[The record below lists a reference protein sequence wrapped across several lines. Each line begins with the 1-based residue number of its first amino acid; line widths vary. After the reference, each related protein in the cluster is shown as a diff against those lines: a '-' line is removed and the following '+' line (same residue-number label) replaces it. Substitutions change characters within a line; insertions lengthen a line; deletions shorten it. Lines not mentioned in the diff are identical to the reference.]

1 MSTVVAFDAD
11 VVIYAATPSHHWRA
25 PIRSV
30 IEDAA
35 TACVG
40 SVLLLPETLAK
51 PTRFDP
57 GGIEVAEITSL
68 LARVELRSLD
78 SAVAQ
83 LSVVYGA
90 DFKLRAADAVHLATA
105 VAAGADAFLTN
116 NRKDFP
122 KAIPEIEVLYP
133 EDLSS

>member
-1 MSTVVAFDAD
+1 M
-11 VVIYAATPSHHWRA
+11 
-25 PIRSV
+25 
-30 IEDAA
+30 
-35 TACVG
+35 G

-51 PTRFDP
+51 PTRLDP

-68 LARVELRSLD
+68 LAQVELRSLD

-83 LSVVYGA
+83 LAVVYGA

-122 KAIPEIEVLYP
+122 KTIEEIEVFYP
-133 EDLSS
+133 DDLP